1 MSFADVSFAE
11 GLDSRP
17 SGVRRSRARA
27 RLAVL
32 GLMLLGTLGL
42 AGAAPADLSGTWVF
56 DKAQSEVPPNAPF
69 AGGHIVVTQKDPS
82 VRFEMFGAD
91 GKPSF
96 TLDFVTDG
104 KPTMNTLGMP
114 QSSAAKW
121 DGDKLVVAWNQA
133 VGAPAAPAAAP
144 GDGPPR
150 PRRGAAPFNWTW
162 KLGAGGKTLI
172 NEVEMDPGPN
182 ASGEKW
188 VFVRKG
194 K

>member
-11 GLDSRP
+11 GLDSGQ
-17 SGVRRSRARA
+17 SGRRRSRSCS
-27 RLAVL
+27 RLAAVV
-32 GLMLLGTLGL
+32 LMLFGTLGL
-42 AGAAPADLSGTWVF
+42 SGAAPPDLSGTWVF
-56 DKAQSEVPPNAPF
+56 DKAQSEVPPNAPM

-82 VRFEMFGAD
+82 VKIEMFGAD

-104 KPTMNTLGMP
+104 KPAPNTLGIP
-114 QSSAAKW
+114 QTSAARW

-133 VGAPAAPAAAP
+133 AAAATAPAAPAA
-144 GDGPPR
+144 GPPR

-162 KLGAGGKTLI
+162 KLGAGGNTLI